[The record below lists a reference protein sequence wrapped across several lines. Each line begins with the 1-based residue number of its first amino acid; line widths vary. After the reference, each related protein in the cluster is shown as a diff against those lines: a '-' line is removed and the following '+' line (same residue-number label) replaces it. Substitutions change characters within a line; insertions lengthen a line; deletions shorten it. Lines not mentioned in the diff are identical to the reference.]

1 MLGLSSLKK
10 LFGGL
15 TKTREDLTRRLVQAL
30 GGGGRIDEAR
40 LEAIEEA
47 LIAADVGAPAAARVV
62 ETVRQRARES
72 ETLTE
77 EGLRRLVA
85 DELARSF
92 DEVGG
97 SIAAAPARPHVVL
110 VVGVNGGGKTTT
122 VAKLGARYRS
132 EGRSVVLAA
141 ADTFRAAAVEQLV
154 LWGERTGNPVIRNA
168 SGADPAAVVFDAAR
182 AAIGRGAD
190 VLLVDT
196 AGRLHTKSN
205 LMQELEK
212 IARVAGREIPGAPH
226 EVLLVLDATTGQNGL
241 NQAREFTRS
250 VPVTGLVLTK
260 LDGTARGGVALAI
273 ARELKVPI
281 RYVGV
286 GEAVDDLLD
295 FDAGAFVS
303 SLLGDAAAGSA
314 PEGTPQG
321 AANNDVVPGPAGSAG
336 SKG

>member
-47 LIAADVGAPAAARVV
+47 LIAADVGAPVAARVV

-77 EGLRRLVA
+77 EGLMRLVA

-97 SIAAAPARPHVVL
+97 PSASAPTRPHVVL

-141 ADTFRAAAVEQLV
+141 ADTFRAAAVEQLTV
-154 LWGERTGNPVIRNA
+154 WAQRLGAEIVTGPRGREPATRSSAMPRARILPPWSSTRPGPR
-168 SGADPAAVVFDAAR
+168 SGAGPTCCWWTRPEDCTRR
-182 AAIGRGAD
+182 A
-190 VLLVDT
+190 T
-196 AGRLHTKSN
+196 
-205 LMQELEK
+205 
-212 IARVAGREIPGAPH
+212 
-226 EVLLVLDATTGQNGL
+226 
-241 NQAREFTRS
+241 
-250 VPVTGLVLTK
+250 
-260 LDGTARGGVALAI
+260 
-273 ARELKVPI
+273 
-281 RYVGV
+281 
-286 GEAVDDLLD
+286 
-295 FDAGAFVS
+295 
-303 SLLGDAAAGSA
+303 
-314 PEGTPQG
+314 
-321 AANNDVVPGPAGSAG
+321 
-336 SKG
+336 